1 MAVSLYLFM
10 LIINLYTAFFSAQFA
25 GIVKMLPRIFRRPL
39 AGAGRQKL
47 TQSQLFAL

>member
-1 MAVSLYLFM
+1 MTVSLYLLM
-10 LIINLYTAFFSAQFA
+10 LVINLYTAFFSAQFA
-25 GIVKMLPRIFRRPL
+25 GIVKMLPQIFCRPV